1 MIENVLASRYSC
13 DEINSLFTR
22 KKKYSL
28 EREFWISV
36 LKVQIQF
43 GLKVP
48 TEVVTRYEKIKD
60 DIDFESI
67 NNREL
72 KLKHDVKARIEE
84 FNELAGQEYIHL
96 GLTSRDVTEN
106 IELFQI
112 KIGLTHI
119 QKKSLFL
126 LKLIGNRKI
135 GRAHV

>member
-43 GLKVP
+43 GLKGP

-126 LKLIGNRKI
+126 FIIG
-135 GRAHV
+135 VY

>member
-60 DIDFESI
+60 DICKSI
-67 NNREL
+67 NNSRNNSRINSNKNSPNSSFEEDEDVLEL
-72 KLKHDVKARIEE
+72 LNDEDGSKKLRVKIFR
-84 FNELAGQEYIHL
+84 
-96 GLTSRDVTEN
+96 
-106 IELFQI
+106 
-112 KIGLTHI
+112 
-119 QKKSLFL
+119 
-126 LKLIGNRKI
+126 
-135 GRAHV
+135 

>member
-48 TEVVTRYEKIKD
+48 TEVVTRYEKIKEGSFVIGFTGWCHRFRD
-60 DIDFESI
+60 SNSYRNPDEDGNMQFPAFSKDAALLLLQRDIVE
-67 NNREL
+67 
-72 KLKHDVKARIEE
+72 
-84 FNELAGQEYIHL
+84 
-96 GLTSRDVTEN
+96 
-106 IELFQI
+106 
-112 KIGLTHI
+112 
-119 QKKSLFL
+119 
-126 LKLIGNRKI
+126 I